1 MYTVIL
7 IILLG
12 PAAFFVMNGIM
23 KRKTGRII
31 LGVIIGALTLF
42 FFWFMDFWG
51 EMLWFQ
57 SIGHEQ
63 RFWIEIL
70 AKIIFIGVG
79 AIIGWLTVFILTSFI
94 PRQKKY
100 TRLIARTVGALI
112 GGLMGISNW
121 DLILRY
127 LNRVSA
133 NLSDPILGRDVS
145 FYLFTLPFY
154 DILYN

>member
-1 MYTVIL
+1 MYTIIL

-12 PAAFFVMNGIM
+12 IAAFFFINGIM
-23 KRKTGRII
+23 KRKTGRLI

-42 FFWFMDFWG
+42 FFWYMDFWG

-57 SIGHEQ
+57 SIGYAQ

-70 AKIIFIGVG
+70 AKTSFIVAG
-79 AIIGWLTVFILTSFI
+79 AIIGWLTVFILTSFV
-94 PRQKKY
+94 PKQKKY

-112 GGLMGISNW
+112 GVLVGISNW

-127 LNRVSA
+127 LNRVST

-145 FYLFTLPFY
+145 FSPLFF
-154 DILYN
+154 